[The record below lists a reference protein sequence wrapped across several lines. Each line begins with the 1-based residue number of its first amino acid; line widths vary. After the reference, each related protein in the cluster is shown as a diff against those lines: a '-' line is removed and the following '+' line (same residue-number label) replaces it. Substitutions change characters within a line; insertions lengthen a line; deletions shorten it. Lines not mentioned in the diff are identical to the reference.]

1 MGMETVYERCCG
13 LDIHKDSITACRRL
27 GREAE
32 VQTFGTRTKDLH
44 KLRRW
49 ITAGGCTHVAM
60 ESTGVFWKPIF
71 NVLEGDDL
79 TLFLVNARHIKQVPG
94 RKTDMK
100 DAEWIAQLLQHGL
113 LRPSFVPDREQRELR
128 EVVRYRRSLVQELAR
143 EKNRIQ
149 KVLEGANI
157 KLAGTISDILGV
169 AGRAV
174 LAALVAGE
182 DDPEA
187 LATAVTTNVRAD
199 HEQLVAALE
208 GKVHPHQ
215 RQMLRLQ
222 VAHITFLGEQIAELD
237 AEIEQRLTAEADLIE
252 RLDEIPGVGRR
263 GAEEILA
270 AIGTDM
276 SRFPSARHLASW
288 AQVAPG
294 NNVSAGK
301 QKGGKTQKTKN
312 PLRTTLVEAARA
324 AGRTKNSY
332 LGAQYRRLAKRR
344 GSNKA
349 ALAVAHSILGIA
361 YTLIK
366 DGVRYADLG
375 PNYFEERSKEH
386 LIKRTVHQLERLLGR
401 TIDLD
406 QLTAA

>member
-13 LDIHKDSITACRRL
+13 LDIHKNSITACRRL
-27 GREAE
+27 GRAAE
-32 VQTFGTRTKDLH
+32 LQTFGTRTKDLRE
-44 KLRRW
+44 LRDW
-49 ITAGGCTHVAM
+49 ILAGGCTHVAM
-60 ESTGVFWKPIF
+60 ESTGVFWKPVF
-71 NVLEGDDL
+71 NVLEGHGL
-79 TLFLVNARHIKQVPG
+79 TLWLVNARHIKQVPG

-143 EKNRIQ
+143 ETNRIQ

-174 LAALVAGE
+174 LQALVEGE
-182 DDPEA
+182 TDPEV
-187 LATAVTTNVRAD
+187 LANAVTTNVRAS

-208 GKVHPHQ
+208 GAVHPHQ
-215 RQMLRLQ
+215 RHLLRMQLT
-222 VAHITFLGEQIAELD
+222 HITFLGEQIAELD
-237 AEIEQRLTAEADLIE
+237 AEIERRLAADADVVD

-270 AIGTDM
+270 ALGTDLR
-276 SRFPSARHLASW
+276 RFPSARHLANW

-294 NNVSAGK
+294 NNVSGGK
-301 QKGGKTQKTKN
+301 QKSGKTPKSTN

-349 ALAVAHSILGIA
+349 AVAVGHSILVIA
-361 YTLIK
+361 YHLIK

-375 PNYFEERSKEH
+375 PGYFDERSKEQT
-386 LIKRTVHQLERLLGR
+386 IKRTVNQLERLLGR

-406 QLTAA
+406 HLTAA

>member
-1 MGMETVYERCCG
+1 
-13 LDIHKDSITACRRL
+13 LDIHKNSITACRRL

-32 VQTFGTRTKDLH
+32 VKTFGTRTKDLRA
-44 KLRRW
+44 LRDW
-49 ITAGGCTHVAM
+49 VQVGGCTHVAM
-60 ESTGVFWKPIF
+60 ESTGVFWKPVF
-71 NVLEGDDL
+71 NVLEGHGL
-79 TLFLVNARHIKQVPG
+79 TLLLVNARHMKAVPG
-94 RKTDMK
+94 RKTDLK

-143 EKNRIQ
+143 ETNRIQ

-174 LAALVAGE
+174 LAALVSGE
-182 DDPEA
+182 TDPEA
-187 LATAVTTNVRAD
+187 LANAVTTNVRAS

-208 GKVHPHQ
+208 GEVQAHQ
-215 RQMLRLQ
+215 RQMLRMQL
-222 VAHITFLGEQIAELD
+222 AHITFLGEQIAALD
-237 AEIEQRLTAEADLIE
+237 AEIERRLAAEAEIVE

-276 SRFPSARHLASW
+276 SQFPSARHLASW

-301 QKGGKTQKTKN
+301 QKSGKTQKTTN

-324 AGRTKNSY
+324 AGRTRNSY
-332 LGAQYRRLAKRR
+332 LGEQYRRLAKRR
-344 GSNKA
+344 GSNRA
-349 ALAVAHSILGIA
+349 AVAVGHSILVVA
-361 YTLIK
+361 YHIIK
-366 DGVRYADLG
+366 DGVRYDDLG
-375 PNYFEERSKEH
+375 PAYFDERSKERQ
-386 LIKRTVHQLERLLGR
+386 IQRTVKHLEHLLGR